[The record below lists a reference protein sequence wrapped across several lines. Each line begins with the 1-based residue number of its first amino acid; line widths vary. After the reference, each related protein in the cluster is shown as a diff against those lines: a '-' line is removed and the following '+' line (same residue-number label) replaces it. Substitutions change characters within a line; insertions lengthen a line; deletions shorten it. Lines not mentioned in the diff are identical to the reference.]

1 MIDTYLQ
8 NKNNIE
14 EMTFLWGVLWFFTAG
29 ETSVERRMYFIIY
42 MKLCVCVYVNGRK
55 YCNDCFITDNDCLF
69 LVSSEKRNRMCFFLN
84 WYFFCFIVNSGR
96 SLHQIDLYPLPLY
109 LVVSKCTFLHLFHM
123 CECTSL
129 KNIPEFYEIL
139 VYLIFFPFDI
149 FFSIMTD
156 KSLLIPCT
164 FLGVIAPLESMHR

>member
-1 MIDTYLQ
+1 
-8 NKNNIE
+8 
-14 EMTFLWGVLWFFTAG
+14 MTAFSLFQA
-29 ETSVERRMYFIIY
+29 
-42 MKLCVCVYVNGRK
+42 RK
-55 YCNDCFITDNDCLF
+55 GTECA
-69 LVSSEKRNRMCFFLN
+69 FFLTDI
-84 WYFFCFIVNSGR
+84 FFGFIVNSGR
-96 SLHQIDLYPLPLY
+96 SLHQIDLYSLPLY

-139 VYLIFFPFDI
+139 VYLIFFPLDI